1 MATRTPW
8 GASQNSIKYA
18 PGIISYS
25 TARHGGF
32 HLSKP
37 RQKEMPEILKNPDGW
52 YEEDCEWCK
61 VVIVFSQYFK
71 PKEILQAYDTLKN
84 WFYEAYEGFTG
95 LILKP
100 GESLEKDRML
110 FEEKHK
116 DDWVVISALTNKDDS
131 NFVDVIAT
139 LGGKTDFNIKERY
152 FLVSATD
159 YDKRSAF
166 GFVITNQ
173 EEVFKND

>member
-1 MATRTPW
+1 MATQTPW
-8 GASQNSIKYA
+8 GAAQNSTKYA

-25 TARHGGF
+25 TASHGGF
-32 HLSKP
+32 HLSET

-61 VVIVFSQYFK
+61 VVIAFSQYFK
-71 PKEILQAYDTLKN
+71 PKEILHAYDILKN
-84 WFYEAYEGFTG
+84 FFYETYRDFTG
-95 LILKP
+95 LILRP
-100 GESLEKDRML
+100 GESYEKDRML

-116 DDWVVISALTNKDDS
+116 DDWVVISALINKDDS
-131 NFVDVIAT
+131 NLVDVTAT
-139 LGGKTDFNIKERY
+139 LGGKRGFNIKERY
-152 FLVSATD
+152 FLVSAID
-159 YDKRSAF
+159 YEKRSDF